1 MKKFVLGVNLF
12 INSFVFS
19 QVGIGTTNPGATLE
33 INNSNNDAVILKL
46 KGNDNQDKLLVNE
59 NGEIYISKPINDENT
74 EVILTLDDFNIIRY
88 RYLNNIKPTGL
99 ERLNQGLGNGWRL
112 IDRNPLNFAPIGYQV
127 YSSVNNKIYTKIS
140 PTSWVFY
147 STNLVP

>member
-46 KGNDNQDKLLVNE
+46 KGNDNQKQKAE
-59 NGEIYISKPINDENT
+59 YYKDEL
-74 EVILTLDDFNIIRY
+74 EKSGAY
-88 RYLNNIKPTGL
+88 R
-99 ERLNQGLGNGWRL
+99 
-112 IDRNPLNFAPIGYQV
+112 APIV
-127 YSSVNNKIYTKIS
+127 TEIKLIS
-140 PTSWVFY
+140 
-147 STNLVP
+147 L